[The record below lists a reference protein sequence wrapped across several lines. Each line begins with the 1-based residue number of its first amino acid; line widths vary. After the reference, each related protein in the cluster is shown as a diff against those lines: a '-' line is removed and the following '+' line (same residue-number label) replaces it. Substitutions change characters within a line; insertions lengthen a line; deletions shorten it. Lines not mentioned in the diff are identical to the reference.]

1 MDQSVSLSHSKLV
14 GFIPS
19 IDLARSRIFF
29 EQTLGLRIIEESPFA
44 LVFDAAGTM
53 LRVTLV
59 QELKP
64 QPFTVLGWQVDSIE
78 DAVRTLSD
86 RGVEFLR
93 YPGMNDTNPMGIWT
107 APSGAQVAWFK
118 DPDSNVLSLSQF

>member
-14 GFIPS
+14 GFISS

-93 YPGMNDTNPMGIWT
+93 YPGMNDANPMGIWT
-107 APSGAQVAWFK
+107 APSGAQIAWFK
-118 DPDSNVLSLSQF
+118 DPDSNVLSLTQF